1 MPSDSP
7 LVYAAL
13 AVAIDRR
20 VAEHPGVE
28 RLLPVAHYGIAVA
41 FLTIA
46 IPLKLHEHWITLA
59 WLLEG
64 ALVFWVGAS
73 TGRRLV
79 KLFAVVVFGLG
90 LLRLLTLDL
99 YNWGVQPPL
108 FNARFATLAVA
119 IAVLLWMIYLDY
131 RSPHRL
137 SGSTAMAAAVVVV
150 NLLALFAA
158 GMEIHDTFELRRRLL
173 IRRPRGAPC
182 AANPLRLLLFG
193 DDYVLWCGAD
203 VAGLCPPVG
212 TAALA
217 GHSAD
222 RGNGH
227 QGVFVRC
234 LGTRSRLA
242 RPQLHYPGRSAAGGL
257 LCLPARL
264 DWLATPTLRL
274 NPVG

>member
-1 MPSDSP
+1 MLLAIFNAAAYFSAVYS
-7 LVYAAL
+7 LLETSGTSVQSRAAAYALGLAVVYAAL

-20 VAEHPGVE
+20 VAEHPGVK
-28 RLLPVAHYGIAVA
+28 RLLPVVHYGIAVA

-79 KLFAVVVFGLG
+79 KLFATVVFVLG

-99 YNWGVQPPL
+99 YNWGVRPPL

-119 IAVLLWMIYLDY
+119 IAVLLWMIYLDS

-137 SGSTAMAAAVVVV
+137 SGSSAMAVAVVAV

-173 IRRPRGAPC
+173 FADPRRAMRCKFSAASPIRR
-182 AANPLRLLLFG
+182 
-193 DDYVLWCGAD
+193 
-203 VAGLCPPVG
+203 
-212 TAALA
+212 
-217 GHSAD
+217 
-222 RGNGH
+222 
-227 QGVFVRC
+227 
-234 LGTRSRLA
+234 
-242 RPQLHYPGRSAAGGL
+242 
-257 LCLPARL
+257 
-264 DWLATPTLRL
+264 
-274 NPVG
+274 